1 MTSVTVLSGRERRR
15 RWTAAE
21 KLRIVAES
29 RSAGLSIA
37 EFARRHDVHPNLVHV
52 WRRQAQ
58 TGELSVAA
66 DGEAHFVAVSVA
78 GESNAAGLIADEAG
92 VGTVVEVML
101 RNGRVLRLSEGVAP
115 ARAALLADALEGCA
129 R

>member
-1 MTSVTVLSGRERRR
+1 MASVTVLSGRERRR

-29 RSAGLSIA
+29 GSAGLSIA

-78 GESNAAGLIADEAG
+78 GEGSAAGLIVDDAG

-115 ARAALLADALEGCA
+115 GRAALLADALEGCA